1 MASRIGVLK
10 AIVLKHKYP
19 LLLTNALF
27 ALEMLGPL
35 LRPFFLGEAVN
46 DLLRHRYRG
55 LIWLGTSQLLWLIV
69 GTIRHRY
76 DTRTYTAIYNSLVTR
91 MLTKVKTAAVS
102 KLSAHANLARE
113 AVDFLQFDV
122 NYVIEAA
129 YNLIGSLV
137 LLFVYEK
144 RLVVLCLAILV
155 PVFFISYR
163 YGKRVRR
170 LNRSKNDE
178 LEKQVDVIGTRNP
191 QAVEMHFN
199 RLRFWQIK
207 ISDREA
213 ANFGLMEALVL
224 VVIVSSLLITVDD
237 STTTVMAGDLIGI
250 YNYILKFVSGLDT
263 IPYTVQ
269 RVASLRDILQRV
281 ELGAEELETGGHS
294 IY

>member
-1 MASRIGVLK
+1 MPSRTHVLK
-10 AIVLKHKYP
+10 AIVLKHKHQ
-19 LLLTNALF
+19 LLLTNVLF

-46 DLLRHRYRG
+46 DLLRHSYHG
-55 LIWLGTSQLLWLIV
+55 LGWLAASQMLWLVI
-69 GTIRHRY
+69 GTVRHRY
-76 DTRTYTAIYNSLVTR
+76 DTRTYTALYNSLVTR

-102 KLSAHANLARE
+102 RLSAHANLARE

-137 LLFVYEK
+137 LLFFYEK
-144 RLVVLCLAILV
+144 KLALLCLAVLI

-163 YGKRVRR
+163 YGKKVKS

-178 LEKQVDVIGTRNP
+178 LEKQVDAITTRNR
-191 QAVEMHFN
+191 QIIEGHFN
-199 RLRFWQIK
+199 QLRFWQIK

-224 VVIVSSLLITVDD
+224 LVIVSALLITVDA

-250 YNYILKFVSGLDT
+250 FNYILKFVSGLDT

-281 ELGAEELETGGHS
+281 ELGAEELETDSQG

>member
-1 MASRIGVLK
+1 MATRIGVLK
-10 AIVLKHKYP
+10 AIVLKHRYP

-55 LIWLGTSQLLWLIV
+55 LVWLGASQAVWLVV

-129 YNLIGSLV
+129 YNLIGSLA
-137 LLFVYEK
+137 LLFFYEK
-144 RLVVLCLAILV
+144 KLVALCLAILV

-163 YGKRVRR
+163 YGRRVRS

-178 LEKQVDVIGTRNP
+178 LEKQVDAIGTRDK
-191 QAVEMHFN
+191 QTIETHFN

-237 STTTVMAGDLIGI
+237 SAATVMAGDLIGI
-250 YNYILKFVSGLDT
+250 YNYILKFASGLDT

-281 ELGAEELETGGHS
+281 ELGAEELETDNHS
-294 IY
+294 VY